1 MIQVHRSTT
10 TTDSYTCIGHM
21 DQHDKVCLVTV
32 DVKLDFAHQ
41 MKLRH
46 RYERELADR
55 LMVDHPSYL
64 DVPCRRS
71 DKLWVV
77 P

>member
-1 MIQVHRSTT
+1 
-10 TTDSYTCIGHM
+10 M

-46 RYERELADR
+46 RYERELTDR
-55 LMVDHPSYL
+55 LMVLTIHLFQTCHAEDRINYG
-64 DVPCRRS
+64 
-71 DKLWVV
+71 
-77 P
+77 